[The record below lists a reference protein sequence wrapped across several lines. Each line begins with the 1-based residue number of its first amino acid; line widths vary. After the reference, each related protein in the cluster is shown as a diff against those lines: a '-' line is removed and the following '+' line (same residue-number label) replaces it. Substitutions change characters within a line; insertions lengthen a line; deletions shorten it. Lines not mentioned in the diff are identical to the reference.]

1 MQGKTGLGVI
11 VGAIAI
17 VVVLSI
23 SFVAAKND
31 STVEQGGLETTLQ
44 VSRLSC
50 GSCLATIEGELRKFD
65 GMLGMRADL
74 ARGLVTVRHTEVLA
88 PAKIAEVVTAAGYP
102 AELVADAGAKVPA
115 TGVAS
120 GSGCGSGRGCGPGGC
135 GLPVVPPEKG

>member
-1 MQGKTGLGVI
+1 MQGKTKFGVI

-17 VVVLSI
+17 IAVLSI

-31 STVEQGGLETTLQ
+31 KTVNKNALETTLQ

-74 ARGLVTVRHTEVLA
+74 SRGLVTVSHTDVF
-88 PAKIAEVVTAAGYP
+88 PPQKIVEVVTAAGYP
-102 AELVADAGAKVPA
+102 AELVAASGAKVPA
-115 TGVAS
+115 TGTPAR
-120 GSGCGSGRGCGPGGC
+120 SGCGSGRGCGTGGC
-135 GLPVVPPEKG
+135 GLPVATPEKG